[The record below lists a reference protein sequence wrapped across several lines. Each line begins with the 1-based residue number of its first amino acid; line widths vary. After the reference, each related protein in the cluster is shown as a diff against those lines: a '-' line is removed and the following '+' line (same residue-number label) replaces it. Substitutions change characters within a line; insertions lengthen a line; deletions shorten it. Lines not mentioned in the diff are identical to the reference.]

1 LSFAQLAR
9 EVGRT
14 TAQHIA
20 GYEPQR
26 RHAALTAAV
35 LDLIPSLTD
44 QAIDLFERLIG
55 TMFRKAEGRYAR
67 AFQDDARAINEKVR
81 LYAQI
86 GAALIAA
93 REAERDAFEAIAEV
107 IPWDRFRKTVAE
119 AEELAR
125 PEDFDA
131 YQALP
136 EHYAGLRRWAP
147 TFLETFAFQGVPAA
161 ASLLRAIDT
170 LRAMNK
176 TAASNVPKSAPVGFM
191 RERWARHVMPDG
203 AIDRRYYEICVLSEL
218 RGRLRAGDIWV
229 AGSRRYRSFEE
240 C

>member
-1 LSFAQLAR
+1 M
-9 EVGRT
+9 
-14 TAQHIA
+14 
-20 GYEPQR
+20 
-26 RHAALTAAV
+26 
-35 LDLIPSLTD
+35 
-44 QAIDLFERLIG
+44 FERLIG

-67 AFQDDARAINEKVR
+67 AFQADARAINEKVR

-93 REAERDAFEAIAEV
+93 REAKRDAYEAIAEV
-107 IPWDRFRKTVAE
+107 IPWERFRATVAE
-119 AEELAR
+119 AEALAR
-125 PEDFDA
+125 PEEFDA

-147 TFLETFAFQGVPAA
+147 AFLEAFAFQGVPAA
-161 ASLLRAIDT
+161 SPLLRAIDT

-176 TAASNVPKSAPVGFM
+176 AAASSVPKSAPVGFV

-229 AGSRRYRSFEE
+229 MGSRRYRSFEE
-240 C
+240 RLISQETLRELQAKRRLASRGRRRFRALHRRAQGAPR